1 MSKQESIGA
10 IGQQLRLL
18 QQSFDTFDETAAAHV
33 GLNRTDMRCLDLVL
47 GRGPSAA
54 GELSAALR
62 LSPAATTT
70 VIDRLVRAGFAT
82 RAQDPDNRRR
92 VLVTATDAARAVDA
106 ELFRPVAEAGARALT
121 RYDED
126 ALALILD
133 FLQTAFDVHREQT
146 RLLAERSS
154 GD

>member
-1 MSKQESIGA
+1 MSKEEQIGA

-18 QQSFDTFDETAAAHV
+18 QQSFDTFDETAAAHL
-33 GLNRTDMRCLDLVL
+33 GLNRTDMRCLDILL

-106 ELFRPVAEAGARALT
+106 ELFLPVAEAGGQALT
-121 RYDED
+121 RYDE
-126 ALALILD
+126 ASLALILD
-133 FLQTAFDVHREQT
+133 FLQTAFDVHQEQT